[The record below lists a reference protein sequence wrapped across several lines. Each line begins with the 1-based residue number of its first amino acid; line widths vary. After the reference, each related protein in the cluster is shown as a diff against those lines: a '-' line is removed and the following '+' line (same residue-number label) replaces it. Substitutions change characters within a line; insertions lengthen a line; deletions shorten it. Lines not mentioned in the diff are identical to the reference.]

1 MRLGG
6 PRKGQSQRYAMVI
19 DLTLQSVASL
29 LIGALLGWWLW
40 ERFDAPTWVVLLCLM
55 VGLASAVLTMVRY
68 QRRFDRLGEDG
79 DEKPGP
85 GAS

>member
-1 MRLGG
+1 
-6 PRKGQSQRYAMVI
+6 MVI

-40 ERFDAPTWVVLLCLM
+40 ESFDAPAWVVLLCLM
-55 VGLASAVLTMVRY
+55 LGVAAAVLTMLRY
-68 QRRFDRLGEDG
+68 QRRFERLEDG
-79 DEKPGP
+79 GEEKPGP